1 MKRSIVETKKAPPP
15 VGPYSQ
21 AIQAGNMVFVSGQIA
36 LHPETNEIP
45 EDFTTQCHQVLR
57 NLQAILEA
65 SGSSLEHTV
74 KVMIYMT
81 DIDRFNELNEIYEGY
96 LGSAKPARACVEVS
110 KLPKGVLVEMDAVA
124 LIGEWF

>member
-81 DIDRFNELNEIYEGY
+81 DIDRFNELNEIYDGY

-124 LIGEWF
+124 LIEE

>member
-45 EDFTTQCHQVLR
+45 EDFTTQCHQVLK

-81 DIDRFNELNEIYEGY
+81 DIDRFNELNEIYDGY

-124 LIGEWF
+124 LIGE

>member
-110 KLPKGVLVEMDAVA
+110 KLPKGVLVEMDAIA
-124 LIGEWF
+124 LIGE

>member
-1 MKRSIVETKKAPPP
+1 MQLSIVETKKAPPP

-21 AIQAGNMVFVSGQIA
+21 AVQAGSIVFVSGQIA

-45 EDFTTQCHQVLR
+45 EDFTAQCHQVLK

-81 DIDRFNELNEIYEGY
+81 DIDRFNELNEIYAGY
-96 LGSAKPARACVEVS
+96 LRSAKPARACVEVS
-110 KLPKGVLVEMDAVA
+110 RLPKGVLVEMDAVA
-124 LIGEWF
+124 LIEE

>member
-45 EDFTTQCHQVLR
+45 EDFTTQCHQVLK

-81 DIDRFNELNEIYEGY
+81 DIDRFNELNEIYARY

-110 KLPKGVLVEMDAVA
+110 RLPKGVLVEMDAVA
-124 LIGEWF
+124 LIEE

>member
-45 EDFTTQCHQVLR
+45 EDFTTQCHQVLK

-81 DIDRFNELNEIYEGY
+81 DIDRFNELNEIYDGY

-110 KLPKGVLVEMDAVA
+110 RLPKGVLVEMDAVA
-124 LIGEWF
+124 LIEE

>member
-45 EDFTTQCHQVLR
+45 EDFTTQCHQVLK

-81 DIDRFNELNEIYEGY
+81 DINRFNELNEIYAAY

-124 LIGEWF
+124 LIGE

>member
-36 LHPETNEIP
+36 LHPETNKIP

-81 DIDRFNELNEIYEGY
+81 NIDRFNELNEIYARY

-110 KLPKGVLVEMDAVA
+110 RLPKGVLVEMDAVA
-124 LIGEWF
+124 LIEE

>member
-45 EDFTTQCHQVLR
+45 EDFTSQCHQVLK

-110 KLPKGVLVEMDAVA
+110 RLPKGVLVEMDAVA
-124 LIGEWF
+124 LIKE

>member
-81 DIDRFNELNEIYEGY
+81 DIERFNELNEIYASY

-124 LIGEWF
+124 LIGE

>member
-36 LHPETNEIP
+36 VHPETNEIS
-45 EDFTTQCHQVLR
+45 EDFTAQCHQVLK

-81 DIDRFNELNEIYEGY
+81 DINRFNELNEIYSGY

-124 LIGEWF
+124 LIGE

>member
-1 MKRSIVETKKAPPP
+1 MKRSSVETKKAPPP

-45 EDFTTQCHQVLR
+45 EDFTTQCHQVLK

-65 SGSSLEHTV
+65 SGSSLENTV

-81 DIDRFNELNEIYEGY
+81 DIDRFNELNEIYTGY

-110 KLPKGVLVEMDAVA
+110 RLPKGVLVEMDAVA
-124 LIGEWF
+124 LIEE

>member
-81 DIDRFNELNEIYEGY
+81 DIDRFNELNEIYAGY
-96 LGSAKPARACVEVS
+96 LGSAKPARSCVEVS
-110 KLPKGVLVEMDAVA
+110 RLPKGVLVEMDAVA
-124 LIGEWF
+124 LIGE

>member
-45 EDFTTQCHQVLR
+45 EDFTAQSHEVLK
-57 NLQAILEA
+57 NLQAILQA

-74 KVMIYMT
+74 KIMIYLT
-81 DIDRFNELNEIYEGY
+81 DIDRFNELNEIYAGY
-96 LGSAKPARACVEVS
+96 L
-110 KLPKGVLVEMDAVA
+110 
-124 LIGEWF
+124 

>member
-45 EDFTTQCHQVLR
+45 EDFTTQCHQVLK

-81 DIDRFNELNEIYEGY
+81 NIDRFNELNEIYDGY

-110 KLPKGVLVEMDAVA
+110 RLPKGVLVEMDAVA
-124 LIGEWF
+124 LIGE

>member
-45 EDFTTQCHQVLR
+45 EDFT
-57 NLQAILEA
+57 
-65 SGSSLEHTV
+65 
-74 KVMIYMT
+74 
-81 DIDRFNELNEIYEGY
+81 
-96 LGSAKPARACVEVS
+96 RACVEVS
-110 KLPKGVLVEMDAVA
+110 RLPKGVLVEMDAVA
-124 LIGEWF
+124 LIEE

>member
-81 DIDRFNELNEIYEGY
+81 DIDRFNELNEIYARY

-110 KLPKGVLVEMDAVA
+110 RLPKGVLVEMDAVA
-124 LIGEWF
+124 LIGE

>member
-81 DIDRFNELNEIYEGY
+81 DIDRFNELNEIYAGY
-96 LGSAKPARACVEVS
+96 LGSATPARACVEVS

-124 LIGEWF
+124 LIGE

>member
-36 LHPETNEIP
+36 FHPETNEIP
-45 EDFTTQCHQVLR
+45 KDFTAQCHQVLK

-81 DIDRFNELNEIYEGY
+81 DIDRFNELNEIYAGY
-96 LGSAKPARACVEVS
+96 FGSAKPVRACVEVS
-110 KLPKGVLVEMDAVA
+110 RLPKGVLVEMDAVA
-124 LIGEWF
+124 LIEE

>member
-74 KVMIYMT
+74 KVMIFMT

-124 LIGEWF
+124 LIGE

>member
-36 LHPETNEIP
+36 LYPETNEIP
-45 EDFTTQCHQVLR
+45 EDFTAQCHQVLK

-81 DIDRFNELNEIYEGY
+81 DIDRFNELNEIYAGY
-96 LGSAKPARACVEVS
+96 LGSAKPCLLYTSPSPRDKRQSRMPSSA
-110 KLPKGVLVEMDAVA
+110 
-124 LIGEWF
+124 

>member
-81 DIDRFNELNEIYEGY
+81 DIDRFNELNEIYAGY
-96 LGSAKPARACVEVS
+96 LGSSKPARACVEVS
-110 KLPKGVLVEMDAVA
+110 RLPKGVLVEMDAVA
-124 LIGEWF
+124 LIGE

>member
-1 MKRSIVETKKAPPP
+1 MKRNIVVTDMAPPP

-21 AIQAGNMVFVSGQIA
+21 AIQAGDLVFVSGQIA
-36 LHPETNEIP
+36 LHPETGEIL
-45 EDFTTQCHQVLR
+45 EDFDAQCHQVLK

-65 SGSSLEHTV
+65 SGSSLELTM
-74 KVMIYMT
+74 KVMIYLT
-81 DIDRFNELNEIYEGY
+81 DINRFNELNEIYAGY

-124 LIGEWF
+124 LIGE

>member
-1 MKRSIVETKKAPPP
+1 MKHSIVETKKAPLP

-36 LHPETNEIP
+36 LHPETNVIP
-45 EDFTTQCHQVLR
+45 EDFTTQCHQVLK

-74 KVMIYMT
+74 KVMIFMT

-110 KLPKGVLVEMDAVA
+110 RLPKGVLVEMDAVA
-124 LIGEWF
+124 LIGE